1 MVRPIPIKA
10 PLPTT
15 DDVTWTTLL
24 SQTGAYVNT
33 IANGGTDFSI
43 STAGNF
49 HFFAIVFESI
59 KATASP
65 KRIKVTDVTFTT
77 GTAGGG
83 GGSSFQN
90 SLLNGLGLFSGA
102 SYVSNTTP
110 PRLELAAYGSGTITN
125 VDFPQY
131 QTFCCCPHMLALF

>member
-49 HFFAIVFESI
+49 HRTLV
-59 KATASP
+59 
-65 KRIKVTDVTFTT
+65 
-77 GTAGGG
+77 
-83 GGSSFQN
+83 
-90 SLLNGLGLFSGA
+90 L
-102 SYVSNTTP
+102 
-110 PRLELAAYGSGTITN
+110 LAA
-125 VDFPQY
+125 
-131 QTFCCCPHMLALF
+131 